1 MKIGESIKQIFNRV
15 VLSDNE
21 FLHKSL
27 PDVYYVGA
35 GAIHNYSFTDPG
47 FSIVEVANREMERS
61 LNYGGTDRLDY
72 VKLFHEIPEIFA
84 PIHAY
89 ASRIANADFQ
99 LRKNKNDQVVYDNAE
114 WNRLFNNPNPL
125 QHFRE
130 LIYEAVVYEMVTGNV
145 MMYFN
150 TPDTLNRDYTN
161 VQTIWNLPSDQMT
174 LELRKPLKLYQS
186 TSLADIILSY
196 KLDDRNKFKPDDVL
210 HIRGTN
216 IKWDSNKFGGRSPLE
231 SASKAICNLIA
242 VYEARN
248 VIYTKRGA
256 LGAMVSEKTDESGK
270 VPLTAGE
277 RKELHRDFQAS
288 YGLSHGKSPI
298 ALTSMPVRFE
308 RFGMSISE
316 LEPFEETLADA
327 AAIYGALGVPFELAP
342 KLKGETFS
350 NQENAERSF
359 YQNSVI
365 PKANMYMQSL
375 TNKLGLNEAKL
386 YLHASFDHV
395 DVLQENKK
403 EKAAVD
409 KQNGDTHEQRFLNGV
424 GTLNDWIVANGND
437 KITNPLYELRLFEM
451 SPEQLEQVK
460 AVLSLKT
467 VTNGT
472 DTTGQNTGTGQ
483 SDQQG
488 GA

>member
-1 MKIGESIKQIFNRV
+1 MKIGESIKQIFNPAFWTDAAFV
-15 VLSDNE
+15 E
-21 FLHKSL
+21 KHL

-35 GAIHNYSFTDPG
+35 GNNHSYSFTDPG
-47 FSIVEVANREMERS
+47 FSIVETANRLMDRS
-61 LNYGGTDRLDY
+61 LNYSGTCDHNY
-72 VKLFHEIPEIFA
+72 IELFHCIPEIFA

-99 LRKNKNDQVVYDNAE
+99 LRKNRNDQVVYDNE
-114 WNRLFNNPNPL
+114 NWNRLFNTPNPL

-130 LIYEAVVYEMVTGNV
+130 LMYEAVVYEMVTGNT

-150 TPDTLNRDYTN
+150 TPSTLNQDYTN
-161 VQTIWNLPSDQMT
+161 IQTIWNLPSDQIT
-174 LELRKPLKLYQS
+174 IELKKPLKLYQS
-186 TSLADIILSY
+186 TTIEDIIATY
-196 KLDDRNKFKPDDVL
+196 KLDDRNKFDPINVL

-216 IKWDSNKFGGRSPLE
+216 IKWDKDMFTGRSPLE
-231 SASKAICNLIA
+231 SASKAIANLIA

-270 VPLTAGE
+270 VPLTDYE
-277 RKELHRDFQAS
+277 RKELHKDFQAS
-288 YGLSHGKSPI
+288 YGLSHGKSPV

-308 RFGMSISE
+308 RFGMSITE
-316 LEPFEETLADA
+316 LQPFEETLADA

-386 YLHASFDHV
+386 YLHASFEHV

-409 KQNGDTHEQRFLNGV
+409 KQNGDTYMQRFLTGV
-424 GTLNDWIVANGND
+424 APLNDWIVANGND
-437 KITNPLYELRLFEM
+437 KVSGPLYEKRLLEM
-451 SPEQLEQVK
+451 TPEELEQVK
-460 AVLSLKT
+460 SVLSLKT
-467 VTNGT
+467 VSNGT
-472 DTTGQNTGTGQ
+472 NTGAEGSGTE
-483 SDQQG
+483 
-488 GA
+488 AEN